1 MQSQSRSVKE
11 RVSPRYTVHGAAC
24 TEMLSFYPGETW
36 GGEALI
42 FFLVELGGQWYWN
55 VNLPVGLQGGVAF
68 GVSIS
73 F

>member
-1 MQSQSRSVKE
+1 M
-11 RVSPRYTVHGAAC
+11 HGAAC